1 MTLSIAYTET
11 TVSPRPAVR
20 AAPKARG
27 SHGPGGQDG
36 RAPKP
41 PRLATI
47 HVLICLALT
56 LPAGMLGLSV
66 LMAWQSLWQNAE
78 ERVVA
83 ASEGAAEYAGRVLV
97 AHMATTDRI
106 AQATQGVSAAEIA
119 ADEPRWHRQL
129 REHIARMRLILE
141 AKLVS
146 ADGTILAAAASSPP
160 PSFSMAV
167 REQFTALES
176 IPEGSLWISRA
187 YQITGGDKNFFSI
200 SRGRPGPDGGAVVV
214 SLDVAALGAGL
225 ARVSIRDGEIVA
237 ILRRDGEVLTR
248 HPPMPGRVEP
258 LPPEAPIRQLMEAGR
273 ESGMLESILPM
284 TGEPVL
290 VGYRRL
296 ADYPQLYAVAVTPRA
311 LIMRQWWHDVWHV
324 LGFGLLAMAALG
336 ALAWRVARQQVSLL
350 GAKVELEARVAQRS
364 AQLADEGQRLALA
377 LEAGNL
383 GTWEMDLARG
393 TIWRSARMRQILG
406 RPEAASVT
414 DYPGSFPEI
423 HPDDVAW
430 LREQQQKVLRG
441 DAKHIYVE
449 ARFRLPSGGWGWLES
464 FGRVVRRDPDTGA
477 ARLLTGVTRDI
488 TARTEAE
495 ARRDVMIR
503 ELDHRAKNILAVI
516 QSILRLSA
524 REDPA
529 RYASRVEGRITALSR
544 AQALLSAEA
553 WSGADLATVLRG
565 EVLPFIGDG
574 SAADG
579 AARFNLDGP
588 GLRLAVHAVQPV
600 TLAIHE
606 LASNARDHGAFSV
619 PGGRAAI
626 SWRMDEEAGLL
637 RLRWQEAGGPPAK
650 APARWAVGGK
660 MIRAS
665 IQSQLNGSFSPEWG
679 EAGFAAEISLP
690 MICLA
695 HQGA

>member
-1 MTLSIAYTET
+1 
-11 TVSPRPAVR
+11 
-20 AAPKARG
+20 
-27 SHGPGGQDG
+27 
-36 RAPKP
+36 
-41 PRLATI
+41 
-47 HVLICLALT
+47 
-56 LPAGMLGLSV
+56 
-66 LMAWQSLWQNAE
+66 
-78 ERVVA
+78 
-83 ASEGAAEYAGRVLV
+83 
-97 AHMATTDRI
+97 
-106 AQATQGVSAAEIA
+106 
-119 ADEPRWHRQL
+119 
-129 REHIARMRLILE
+129 
-141 AKLVS
+141 
-146 ADGTILAAAASSPP
+146 
-160 PSFSMAV
+160 
-167 REQFTALES
+167 
-176 IPEGSLWISRA
+176 
-187 YQITGGDKNFFSI
+187 
-200 SRGRPGPDGGAVVV
+200 
-214 SLDVAALGAGL
+214 
-225 ARVSIRDGEIVA
+225 
-237 ILRRDGEVLTR
+237 
-248 HPPMPGRVEP
+248 
-258 LPPEAPIRQLMEAGR
+258 
-273 ESGMLESILPM
+273 
-284 TGEPVL
+284 
-290 VGYRRL
+290 
-296 ADYPQLYAVAVTPRA
+296 
-311 LIMRQWWHDVWHV
+311 
-324 LGFGLLAMAALG
+324 MAALG

-377 LEAGNL
+377 LEAGDL

-430 LREQQQKVLRG
+430 LREQQQKILRG
-441 DAKHIYVE
+441 DAKDIYAE
-449 ARFRLPSGGWGWLES
+449 ARFRLPTGGWGWLES
-464 FGRVVRRDPDTGA
+464 FGRVVRHDPDTGA

-637 RLRWQEAGGPPAK
+637 RLRWQETGGPPAK
-650 APARWAVGGK
+650 APAHWAVGGK

-679 EAGFAAEISLP
+679 EAGFAAEITLP